1 MVGPISSIILFTC
14 MSNVRGT
21 MTTIM
26 IFQCTTHV
34 IIMPLDART
43 FYKCMTHGPAHLHK
57 HIFQIYDRRVR
68 AHNHPDVFKMYDT
81 RVRALNHKN
90 IFKCMTRGRAHLH
103 KLSLTRRNTT
113 KKHFYPLRWAVAL
126 GAVTD
131 SIQRF
136 RERLSRWT
144 EASSEQGLSKNSTI
158 PT

>member
-34 IIMPLDART
+34 IMPLDART

-90 IFKCMTRGRAHLH
+90 ICQMYDTWSGPSPQA
-103 KLSLTRRNTT
+103 LSDAQEYK

-144 EASSEQGLSKNSTI
+144 EAHSQGLSKH
-158 PT
+158 PTVPT